1 MPRKKDLPYMT
12 EGDIF
17 ATRLREVMA
26 ERGENQTTLAA
37 KISAESGKIQ
47 RQSISQYMN
56 GQSKPDTERLTALC
70 KALNVSSDYLLGIS
84 DVKAYNMGF
93 RVACELT
100 GLSDEAAKIVMAISA
115 GSKKEHLGSLGAA
128 MNAFLSREK
137 FISFILELKTLIVDS
152 RAVAGALAH
161 LSSYSEDEFPS
172 DPLEL
177 LEYAKKKWGYQWE
190 SGERYDGFGAGFDV
204 VREERKRGYDI
215 YSCWNILMDIVKEIS
230 EEEIKKIGQLG
241 SDHRGEHQKD

>member
-17 ATRLREVMA
+17 ATRLREIMV

-70 KALNVSSDYLLGIS
+70 KALDVSSDYLLGIS
-84 DVKAYNMGF
+84 KIKAYNMGF
-93 RVACELT
+93 RAACELT
-100 GLSDEAAKIVMAISA
+100 GLSDEAAKIVIAISA
-115 GSKKEHLGSLGAA
+115 TSEKEHLGRLAAA
-128 MNAFLSREK
+128 MNTFLSNKK
-137 FISFILELKTLIVDS
+137 FVSFIYELKTLIVDS
-152 RAVAGALAH
+152 VAVGAALSH

-190 SGERYDGFGAGFDV
+190 SGERYVGFGAGFDV
-204 VREERKRGYDI
+204 VREEQKRGYDI
-215 YSCWNILMDIVKEIS
+215 YSCWNILMDIVNEIS
-230 EEEIKKIGQLG
+230 EEEIRKIAPVGG
-241 SDHRGEHQKD
+241 DHSGKHKED